1 MSDSS
6 DSRSRFVRDLS
17 GLREQQ
23 GMSLEELSVRTK
35 VALSTLE
42 EFEQARLLDNPLF
55 NRVYLRSLAKT
66 YAQHVGIPAEVMVQA
81 LEEMLADQYAGRLS
95 PDFVEKDED
104 PAEDAQPTEEEAL
117 LPSPEPHELVADEPA
132 APPAGDTF
140 TAVMASV
147 TTQPAPPPGPSRRFR
162 RRARSRPLWIAV
174 ALVLV
179 SGVVALVFRLFSGPG
194 ALSDG
199 NSPGMALG
207 DTAASDAQ
215 TAAEAIRFGSRIHAT
230 VLATEI
236 VERLQVRI
244 DDDLRR
250 PYWIEQDSSLV
261 YAFEDRIALERRLD
275 RIRLFADNYEI
286 ALDTVDLERPFELSR
301 GMLERLAADGRLS
314 AAEVPPAADTIRV
327 IP

>member
-6 DSRSRFVRDLS
+6 DSRNRFVRDLS

-23 GMSLEELSVRTK
+23 DMSLEELSVRTK

-66 YAQHVGIPAEVMVQA
+66 YAQHVGIPAEVMIQA

-95 PDFVEKDED
+95 PDYVEKDED
-104 PAEDAQPTEEEAL
+104 PAEDVQPTEEEAL
-117 LPSPEPHELVADEPA
+117 PPSPEPDELVEDEPA
-132 APPAGDTF
+132 ASPAGDTF
-140 TAVMASV
+140 TAVMASA
-147 TTQPAPPPGPSRRFR
+147 TTQPGPSSGPGRRFR
-162 RRARSRPLWIAV
+162 RRARYRPLWIAV

-179 SGVVALVFRLFSGPG
+179 SGVVALVFRLFPGPD

-199 NSPGMALG
+199 NASDMALG

-215 TAAEAIRFGSRIHAT
+215 TAADAIRFGSRIHAT

-250 PYWIEQDSSLV
+250 PYWIEQDSAMV
-261 YAFEDRIALERRLD
+261 YSFEDRIALERRLD

-286 ALDTVDLERPFELSR
+286 ALDTVDLEQPFELSR
-301 GMLERLAADGRLS
+301 GVLERLAANGRLV

-327 IP
+327 TS